1 MTGHGYCVQQTI
13 ERQTYK
19 RQVDIHEK
27 TKDRQ
32 VDNTLKRQL
41 DKTNKRMLDIMRILI
56 DTGEKGH
63 T

>member
-1 MTGHGYCVQQTI
+1 MTGHGNCVQLTI
-13 ERQTYK
+13 ERQAYK
-19 RQVDIHEK
+19 RYVDIHEK
-27 TKDRQ
+27 TKD
-32 VDNTLKRQL
+32 RQL